1 MNFIEHKPGTES
13 CWRAIV
19 LMGRNVASYKFALA
33 KALLSHE
40 VADDSAIRLEDLAA
54 PFAKNICEHL
64 RLSDKQTTSRSST
77 FIDSCKKHNNGE
89 ISDQELASVTTKL
102 GFNNVIDAFHVVGRA
117 DTPVR
122 FFMDERQDGNLIRLT
137 DDFYNLKESI
147 QCDNLG
153 TEVEARWRLVETAWN
168 LNISTRLLMVSHDL
182 DEETLFVTDKSQKR
196 IGVTSSR
203 GALNGYQKGK
213 CFYCRDD
220 ISVDQGSSV
229 TGDVDHFFPHRLK
242 GTDVVPN
249 IDGVWNLVLACQR
262 CNRGEN
268 GKFDLVPELKYLER
282 LNVRNNYLISS
293 HHPLRETL
301 MSQTGSTIKE
311 RQRFLN
317 DCYRKTVDT
326 LIHKWH
332 PEEELSLDF

>member
-1 MNFIEHKPGTES
+1 
-13 CWRAIV
+13 
-19 LMGRNVASYKFALA
+19 MGLNSASYKFALA
-33 KALLSHE
+33 KALLNYEAS
-40 VADDSAIRLEDLAA
+40 DDSVIRLEDLAT

-64 RLSDKQTTSRSST
+64 RLSEKQNTRGSGT
-77 FIDSCKKHNNGE
+77 FIDSLKKYNNGE
-89 ISDQELASVTTKL
+89 ITDEELVAVTTRQ
-102 GFNNVIDAFHVVGRA
+102 GFVNVIDAFHVVGPK
-117 DTPVR
+117 DTPIR
-122 FFMDERQDGNLIRLT
+122 FFLDERQTGNGIRLT
-137 DDFYNLKESI
+137 DDFGHLKESI

-168 LNISTRLLMVSHDL
+168 LNISTNLLTVSHDL
-182 DEETLFVTDKSQKR
+182 DGETLFVTDRSRRR
-196 IGVTSSR
+196 INVTSSR

-213 CFYCRDD
+213 CFYCRAD
-220 ISVDQGSSV
+220 ISLDHGSSV

-242 GTDVVPN
+242 ATEVVPN

-268 GKFDLVPELKYLER
+268 GKFDLIPELKYLER

-301 MSQTGSTIKE
+301 MSQTGSTIKG
-311 RQRFLN
+311 RQQFLN
-317 DCYRKTVDT
+317 DCYRKARDAF
-326 LIHKWH
+326 IHTWG